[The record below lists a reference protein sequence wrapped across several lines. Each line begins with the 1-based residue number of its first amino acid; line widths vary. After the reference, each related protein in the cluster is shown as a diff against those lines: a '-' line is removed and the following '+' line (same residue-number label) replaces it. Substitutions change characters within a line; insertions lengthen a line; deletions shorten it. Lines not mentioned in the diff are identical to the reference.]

1 MLRALTLLLICQLLG
16 ETVAV
21 FAGWPIPGPVLGLA
35 FLLAGLLVVRRTP
48 DWLQDT
54 SSGLLKHLSLL
65 FVPASVGLIQHVD
78 RLRVEW
84 LPLAA
89 AVLASTIAAI
99 AVGAV
104 VFVAVSRLI
113 GAPAEGEDRKA

>member
-1 MLRALTLLLICQLLG
+1 MLRALTLFLICQLLG

-21 FAGWPIPGPVLGLA
+21 LAGWPIPGPVLGLA
-35 FLLAGLLVVRRTP
+35 FLLAGLLSVRQAP
-48 DWLQDT
+48 DWLRDT

-65 FVPASVGLIQHVD
+65 FVPASVGLIQHAD

-89 AVLASTIAAI
+89 AVLISTIAAI
-99 AVGAV
+99 AAGAV
-104 VFVAVSRLI
+104 VFVAVSRLT
-113 GAPAEGEDRKA
+113 GTPAEGEDRKT

>member
-89 AVLASTIAAI
+89 AVLVSTIAAI

>member
-16 ETVAV
+16 EAIAV
-21 FAGWPIPGPVLGLA
+21 LANWPIPGPVLGLA
-35 FLLAGLLVVRRTP
+35 FLLAGLLILRRSP

-54 SSGLLKHLSLL
+54 SAGLLKHLSLL
-65 FVPASVGLIQHVD
+65 FVPASVGLVQHAD
-78 RLRVEW
+78 RLKVEW

-89 AVLASTIAAI
+89 GVIVSTVAAI